1 MKIDPS
7 GLSLVCDDRRFLVQQ
22 DNAIAMLY
30 AYRGYAN
37 KPYIATLMGPSGRN
51 VLEDSPGDHTHHH
64 GVWWGHGDVNGVD
77 FYLEVPAPGRR
88 LGRIEH
94 TEFSRVTDENPHF
107 GFTETLTWRD
117 DNEAEVIAE
126 TRSVDLRFRDES
138 HYTVDLE
145 STYQARADL
154 AFGTTKESVLPG
166 IRMAEALTGACGGHI
181 RSSHGGKG
189 ERGTMSV
196 GAQWID
202 YYGDRRENY
211 GQGDVVEGIAIFD
224 HPQNPNH
231 PNPFFVRA
239 YGPVSPFQG
248 HYFTG
253 EASLA
258 EGDSL
263 TYRHRLVVHYGDTEQ
278 AKIAERYTEWTK

>member
-1 MKIDPS
+1 MKFDPS
-7 GLSLVCDDRRFLVQQ
+7 GLSLVLDDRRFVVQQ

-30 AYRGYAN
+30 AFRGYAN
-37 KPYIATLMGPSGRN
+37 KPYIANLMGPSGRN
-51 VLEDSPGDHTHHH
+51 VLEDSPGDHVHHH

-94 TEFSRVTDENPHF
+94 VDFTEVTDDNPRW
-107 GFTETLTWRD
+107 GFVEDLSWRD
-117 DNEAEVIAE
+117 DEGTELIRE
-126 TRSVDLRFRDES
+126 TRAVELHFRGES

-145 STYQARADL
+145 STYVAQDDL

-166 IRMAEALTGACGGHI
+166 IRMAEALTGVYTGHI

-196 GAQWID
+196 PAQWID
-202 YYGDRRENY
+202 YYGDRKENY
-211 GQGDVVEGIAIFD
+211 GLGEVVEGIAVFD
-224 HPQNPNH
+224 HPSNPGH

-253 EASLA
+253 EASLRKG
-258 EGDSL
+258 ESW
-263 TYRHRLVVHYGDTEQ
+263 TYRHCLVVHYGDTEE
-278 AKIAERYTEWTK
+278 AAIARKYEEWIK